1 MSLSSSFTIADCDFS
16 CYMSSH
22 AAFPPSGSPSDSLAQ
37 LIQVSPEAMARYD
50 EQGRYQQA
58 SSAMLTM
65 LEMASEQ
72 LYQLSNGDLASQVGD
87 HSTQRDFLLQLE
99 ASVQTVLL
107 SAQPLWVKHRRQVP
121 SGYRTYEATY
131 TPIHP
136 DQGQAMQVLSIWRD
150 VTPDRASSLP
160 MTMAQTGIATEAP
173 ILGVEMPDVETVEGL
188 RQEQLAATPQPL
200 PLPDLTSASR
210 RVTHAQVQSMELLQ
224 VVLDSIPQYI
234 FWKDRNSVYI
244 GCNRSWAEMAG
255 IGDPS
260 QVVGLTDNDLPWT
273 DEQKRWYLEC
283 DRRVMETNTPM
294 LRIKQSQRQANGQIT
309 WRETSKL
316 PLHDAEGRVIGLLGT
331 IEDVTER
338 KLTEDLLKQSA
349 AKFRQLAK
357 QEELI
362 NQISHQIRQSLK
374 LEQILQTTVCQLRQ
388 LFEADRVLIYQF
400 HEHWQGQVIVEDVL
414 SPWSSTLGS
423 MEADNCFLE
432 GYAQLYQQGRCRA
445 IADIQTEGLDPC
457 HVAYLEQLSV
467 RSNLIVPILV
477 QEDLWGLLIA
487 HQCSAV
493 RQWTQSEMELLRI
506 LAIQVGV
513 AIRQGE
519 LYRQAQES
527 AQAAQSQAEQL
538 EMALEQLKHAQTQ
551 LVQTEKMSSLGRLV
565 AGVAHELNNPAN
577 FIYGNLAHLQHYV
590 RDLTSLLYL
599 YRQEY
604 PQPSPAIASH
614 IDSIDLDYLLEDLD
628 KILRSFHV
636 GIDRIRQVVLSLRN
650 FSRLDEAEMKAVDIH
665 EGLESTLLMLQHMLQ
680 PTAVRPAIEVRKHY
694 GTLPPIYCYPGQLN
708 QVFMNILTNA
718 VDALTEAHGDASR
731 QLPPAPVIE
740 ITTAIAH
747 HQAVITI
754 GNNGPAIPEEIR
766 LKLFD
771 PFFTTKPVGKG
782 TGLGLSI
789 SHQIVVQRH
798 LGKISCQQS
807 PLGGPEFRLEIP
819 LNLYYLSEQDSQDLA
834 SST

>member
-1 MSLSSSFTIADCDFS
+1 M
-16 CYMSSH
+16 
-22 AAFPPSGSPSDSLAQ
+22 AQ
-37 LIQVSPEAMARYD
+37 LIEVSPEAIARYD
-50 EQGRYQQA
+50 EQGRYQQV
-58 SSAMLTM
+58 SSAMLAM
-65 LEMASEQ
+65 LDLAAEQ
-72 LYQLSNGDLASQVGD
+72 LHQLSNGDLASQVED
-87 HSTQRDFLLQLE
+87 NPTQRDFLLQLE
-99 ASVQTVLL
+99 ANVQAVLI
-107 SAQPLWVKHRRQVP
+107 SEQPLWVKHRQQVS

-131 TPIHP
+131 TPIYP
-136 DQGQAMQVLSIWRD
+136 GQGQAIQVLSIWRD
-150 VTPDRASSLP
+150 VTPEPVIEVPQAAR
-160 MTMAQTGIATEAP
+160 MATAAP
-173 ILGVEMPDVETVEGL
+173 IVGAEMPDLETVEEL
-188 RQEQLAATPQPL
+188 RQERLAAAFQSL
-200 PLPDLTSASR
+200 PPPNLASASR
-210 RVTHAQVQSMELLQ
+210 QITQAQVQSMELLQ

-255 IGDPS
+255 IGDPG

-273 DEQKRWYLEC
+273 EEQKRWYLEC

-294 LRIKQSQRQANGQIT
+294 LRIKQSQRQANGQIA

-316 PLHDAEGRVIGLLGT
+316 PLHDADGQVIGLLGT

-349 AKFRQLAK
+349 AKFRKLAK

-362 NQISHQIRQSLK
+362 NQISQQIRQSLK

-400 HEHWQGQVIVEDVL
+400 QDDWQGQVIVEDVL
-414 SPWSSTLGS
+414 PPWSSTLGS

-445 IADIQTEGLDPC
+445 IADIHAEGLDPC

-493 RQWTQSEMELLRI
+493 RQWSQSETELLRV

-519 LYRQAQES
+519 LYQQAQEN

-650 FSRLDEAEMKAVDIH
+650 FSRLDEADMKAVDIH
-665 EGLESTLLMLQHMLQ
+665 EGLENTLLMLQHLLQ
-680 PTAVRPAIEVRKHY
+680 PTANRPAIEIRKHY

-731 QLPPAPVIE
+731 QLPLAPVIE
-740 ITTAIAH
+740 ITTAIAN
-747 HQAVITI
+747 HQAIITI
-754 GNNGPAIPEEIR
+754 GNNGPAIPEELR

-798 LGKISCQQS
+798 LGKISCQTS
-807 PLGGPEFRLEIP
+807 SLGGPEFRIEIP
-819 LNLYYLSEQDSQDLA
+819 LNLYYLCEEGSQDLA
-834 SST
+834 SSA